1 MPFALLARVRTF
13 VDSHIGPNVARR
25 IGESADPELA
35 AKYAG
40 LEVPIALKLLSDRL
54 LELNA
59 CRCEGTALL
68 RPAIASDV
76 RALVFF

>member
-1 MPFALLARVRTF
+1 
-13 VDSHIGPNVARR
+13 
-25 IGESADPELA
+25 LA

-68 RPAIASDV
+68 RPAIV
-76 RALVFF
+76 